1 MKNAINTLY
10 VAGKFDEIGGRESK
24 IAKTLYDSIGI
35 NATQHNGGSFSQ
47 LESIVSE
54 LHQYNL
60 IFWFADV
67 PNDKEKL
74 VKEIKQKN
82 NACILVTS
90 KRNMNKYSFPEL
102 VAHALNIK
110 SNLFVEFSSDAEK
123 YKGRVIDPLGN
134 VFLDYEKDMG
144 IVGKVVGK
152 RARELL
158 SFNRISSSC
167 VDGKCEVPDEEGF
180 FALVRTYADVFHN
193 LIHPVP
199 SERFLGNL
207 SFRCER
213 GFPSYR
219 EGNIIYVSQR
229 NVDKRYIGR
238 NAFVPVILDSKEKVE
253 YIGEHK
259 PSVDTPIQIRLYN
272 YYPKVRYMLHSHT
285 YIADAPFTENIIPCG
300 AVEEAEEVKKIQP
313 SLAATDFFVNLLG
326 HGSLAL
332 ASNVEKLKDIP
343 YIPRPMPEIHKN
355 YAMEFRETKP

>member
-1 MKNAINTLY
+1 MNDAINSLC
-10 VAGKFDEIGGRESK
+10 VAGRFDDVRGRESK
-24 IAKTLYDSIGI
+24 IAKSLYDSIGI
-35 NATQHNGGSFSQ
+35 NATLHNGGSFSQ
-47 LESIVSE
+47 LESIVNE

-60 IFWFADV
+60 IFWLADV

-90 KRNMNKYSFPEL
+90 KRNMNNKYSFPEII
-102 VAHALNIK
+102 AHALNIK
-110 SNLFVEFSSDAEK
+110 SNLFIEFSSENER

-134 VFLDYEKDMG
+134 VFLDYEEDMG
-144 IVGKVVGK
+144 IAGKVIGK
-152 RARELL
+152 RVQELFGF
-158 SFNRISSSC
+158 SRISSKSIE
-167 VDGKCEVPDEEGF
+167 GKCEVPDEKDF

-193 LIHPVP
+193 LIHPVS

-219 EGNIIYVSQR
+219 EGNMVYVSQR
-229 NVDKRYIGR
+229 NVDKRFISR
-238 NAFVPVILDSKEKVE
+238 DSCVPVMLDSEEKVK
-253 YIGEHK
+253 YISEHK

-272 YYPKVRYMLHSHT
+272 YYPQVRYMLHSHT
-285 YIADAPFTENIIPCG
+285 YIAHAPFTENIVPCG

-313 SLAATDFFVNLLG
+313 NHDATNFFVNLLG

-332 ASNVEKLKDIP
+332 ASDVQKLREIP

-355 YAMEFRETKP
+355 YAIEFR